1 MDYAVPPE
9 YLIRHLIADRLP
21 DPPMDQLSEET
32 LFWLFYNCCREET
45 QLVVAKELYQ
55 REWRFHKKEK
65 IWLTRNVNANFTT
78 DNSSE
83 QGDYFYWDPLKAQ
96 KSTLHMTILYSDLDN
111 APKSFRLS
119 SGTLNAFVSTGL
131 TTNSTAHHTHHSNA
145 HTNMQHLQLATAY
158 QQQQQQQQQQNYNP
172 HQSLLPGN
180 HDPTNSG
187 NTALVN
193 TLHHSASGPL
203 LGQGNSTSATSG
215 SAANLS
221 TLFNSNARQAPK
233 AQVSQISPS
242 ATYIQPAGMPHGRS
256 AATLT
261 NPVGPMFASRSGP
274 TGTQQSIS
282 PTATANVTTMV
293 PGLIAHN
300 SGPASSAAAV
310 AASTAALSN
319 PNATS
324 GTGSSTFTTITTVES
339 GAIDSSTVRSATGGA
354 NLVVT
359 SLSGSVA
366 NDHPSVSASAGGSSS
381 PLDASAQL

>member
-119 SGTLNAFVSTGL
+119 SGTLNA
-131 TTNSTAHHTHHSNA
+131 
-145 HTNMQHLQLATAY
+145 
-158 QQQQQQQQQQNYNP
+158 
-172 HQSLLPGN
+172 
-180 HDPTNSG
+180 
-187 NTALVN
+187 
-193 TLHHSASGPL
+193 ASGPL